1 MKSLAKSLSK
11 TALKLELEHFWTEI
25 KIAMS
30 WGWNAARGSSRMPRR
45 TQGKQN
51 IRSLWGQLQTH
62 GGSEFHGPKPY
73 TFQQMRWKRQVP
85 NPLWPQGGRNEAI
98 KPIDIWCVSWI
109 WMTLWSEMLVG
120 KKESWHQPVII
131 STFAKNAIEL
141 QVQKQRNYTKLNVSM
156 IQVVIH
162 QRSFLEWFQRA
173 LAASILNVCI
183 FSDILAFFRWVSGRF
198 AVGSWKLDV
207 IAFFC
212 HWIVPFQF
220 QSFLSTTL
228 LFLELF
234 SICQVWQRHYFD
246 CF

>member
-1 MKSLAKSLSK
+1 MRLERGKGFIKDATSYASKAKHTIALRAAANAWRLGVPWAEALHISTNAMETSSAKPTLASRGKKWGDQTNWYLMCQLDLDD
-11 TALKLELEHFWTEI
+11 ALK
-25 KIAMS
+25 
-30 WGWNAARGSSRMPRR
+30 WNVG
-45 TQGKQN
+45 
-51 IRSLWGQLQTH
+51 
-62 GGSEFHGPKPY
+62 
-73 TFQQMRWKRQVP
+73 RQK
-85 NPLWPQGGRNEAI
+85 G
-98 KPIDIWCVSWI
+98 VS
-109 WMTLWSEMLVG
+109 T
-120 KKESWHQPVII
+120 WHQPFII
-131 STFAKNAIEL
+131 RTFAKNAIEL

-173 LAASILNVCI
+173 LVASILHVCI

-220 QSFLSTTL
+220 QSFKSTTL